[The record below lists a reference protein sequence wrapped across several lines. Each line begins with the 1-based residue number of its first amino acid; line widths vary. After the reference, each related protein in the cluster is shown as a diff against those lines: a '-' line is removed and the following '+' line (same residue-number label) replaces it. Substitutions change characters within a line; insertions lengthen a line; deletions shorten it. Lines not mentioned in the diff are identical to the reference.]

1 MEFIVVIVLT
11 VAAMI
16 LLAYGA
22 VTGCE
27 TCHRWWAEAL
37 ESSTLLEHWQEPRPA
52 EHEVVL
58 ADSAKKTPAPDP
70 ESQNILITKEK
81 RANKYRCRKCGTCRV
96 EIETSEV

>member
-1 MEFIVVIVLT
+1 VEIITLIALT
-11 VAAMI
+11 VVAMI

-22 VTGCE
+22 VTECE

-37 ESSTLLEHWQEPRPA
+37 ESSTLLERWQEPRQA
-52 EHEVVL
+52 EYGVVPD
-58 ADSAKKTPAPDP
+58 DSAKNPPASAP
-70 ESQNILITKEK
+70 ESQNILITMEK